1 MRHRACVPCSAP
13 ARPAAAGPRRHDCSG
28 AATRVFDFGGGF
40 EPEQRHGAGWQLD
53 AGAGYALTARWSM
66 ALGGANLADAYP
78 GRCNEDIHSFG
89 NVPYD
94 VLTPLGSNGRHLHG
108 RVRHAS

>member
-1 MRHRACVPCSAP
+1 
-13 ARPAAAGPRRHDCSG
+13 
-28 AATRVFDFGGGF
+28 
-40 EPEQRHGAGWQLD
+40 
-53 AGAGYALTARWSM
+53 
-66 ALGGANLADAYP
+66 LGGANLADACP
-78 GRCNEDIHSFG
+78 GRCDEDIHSFG